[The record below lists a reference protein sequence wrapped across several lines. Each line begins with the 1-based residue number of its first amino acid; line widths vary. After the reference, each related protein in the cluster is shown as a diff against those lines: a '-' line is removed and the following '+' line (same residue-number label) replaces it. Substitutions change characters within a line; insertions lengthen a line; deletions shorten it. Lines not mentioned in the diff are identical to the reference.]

1 MYNKRI
7 KWKERMKE
15 TVKLRQWTPLG
26 QSWVW
31 VLAAF
36 VKCVVVVVVVT
47 TQPFQS
53 IYLAILLTEIK
64 VERERERETK
74 KLCVILI
81 IILTTMQ

>member
-1 MYNKRI
+1 
-7 KWKERMKE
+7 MKE

-53 IYLAILLTEIK
+53 FTHLSCYFTYRNK
-64 VERERERETK
+64 SRKRERERDEEIVCNINNNINNNAMTA
-74 KLCVILI
+74 I
-81 IILTTMQ
+81 